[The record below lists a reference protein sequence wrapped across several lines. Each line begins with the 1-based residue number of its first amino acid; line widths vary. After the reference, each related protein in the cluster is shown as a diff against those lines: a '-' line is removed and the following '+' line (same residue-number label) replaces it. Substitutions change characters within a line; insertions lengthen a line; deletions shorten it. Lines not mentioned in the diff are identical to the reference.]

1 MKKLK
6 VLQINKM
13 YDPVTGGVERV
24 VQQIAEGL
32 KDQVDMKV
40 LVCQQK
46 GKGRAE
52 RINGVPVV
60 RASSMGILF
69 SMPVSLT
76 FIPKLRKMA
85 RKQDV
90 LHLHMPF
97 PLGDVACLLS
107 GFKGRIVVWWHSDIV
122 RQKKLLRLYKPIMLR
137 MLDRA
142 DAIVVA
148 TQGHIDG
155 SDYLGAYREKCVVV
169 PFAVSDG
176 FLKIV
181 RQEDAVP
188 EVQSEK
194 IRFLFVGRMVYYKG
208 CEILIQAFAK
218 IENAELVMVGQ
229 GPLEPSLKE
238 MAHRLGIRDRVHFY
252 GNMSDAKIAR
262 EYRKCDVLVLPSV
275 EKSEAFGLVQ
285 IEAMA
290 FGNPVINTRLDS
302 GVPYVSLDGE
312 TGFTVPP
319 GDVEALSTAMKRL
332 AEDAE
337 LRSRMGAAAR
347 QRVIGHFTERAM
359 LEGVFQVYQGQE
371 EGK

>member
-13 YDPVTGGVERV
+13 YDPVTGGIERV
-24 VQQIAEGL
+24 VQQVAEGL
-32 KDQVDMKV
+32 QDQVDMKV

-46 GKGRAE
+46 GKGTAE

-60 RASSMGILF
+60 RTSSMGILF

-76 FIPKLRKMA
+76 FIPHLRKMA
-85 RKQDV
+85 KRQDV

-97 PLGDVACLLS
+97 PLGDLACLFS

-122 RQKKLLRLYKPIMLR
+122 RQKKLMRFYKPIMLR
-137 MLDRA
+137 MLNRA

-155 SDYLGAYREKCVVV
+155 SDYLGAYREKCIVV
-169 PFAVSDG
+169 PYAVSDG
-176 FLKIV
+176 FLKIA
-181 RQEDAVP
+181 RQADAAP
-188 EVQSEK
+188 TVQNEK
-194 IRFLFVGRMVYYKG
+194 VRFLFVGRMVYYKG

-229 GPLEPSLKE
+229 GPLASSLKE
-238 MAHRLGIRDRVHFY
+238 MAQGLGIHDHVHFC
-252 GNMSDAKIAR
+252 GNMSDAQIAE

-290 FGNPVINTRLDS
+290 FGKPVINTRLDS

-319 GDVEALSTAMKRL
+319 GDVEALSAAMKRL
-332 AEDAE
+332 AGDAA
-337 LRSRMGAAAR
+337 LRRKMGAAAR
-347 QRVIGHFTERAM
+347 QRVMDHFTEKAM
-359 LEGVFQVYQGQE
+359 LEGVFQVYQGKE
-371 EGK
+371 EK